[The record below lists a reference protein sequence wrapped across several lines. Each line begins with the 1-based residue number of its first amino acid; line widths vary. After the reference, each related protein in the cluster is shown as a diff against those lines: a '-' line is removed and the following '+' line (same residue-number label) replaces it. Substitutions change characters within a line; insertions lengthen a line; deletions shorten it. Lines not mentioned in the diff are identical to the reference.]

1 MPDLKNVKLPAPF
14 GGFGDEGDGGFG
26 FVASTTG
33 GPRANFLRF
42 NGKSGVYTLNG
53 EPVAP
58 GMRYIVG
65 KATVGWVR
73 LSAGERAERVY
84 QKPGKPRVRREDLP
98 DRDPK
103 LWGSFGGQPK
113 DPWGEEVALYCANP
127 ESGDMVIFTIMSESG
142 RNAVSDLC
150 RLIDFQQ
157 RQQGPNAYPIVEFGV
172 GSFDGA
178 YGITPVPKF
187 TIIGWINGAPELPP
201 SKAPD
206 ATAELEKRSTID
218 PKATRTGPQP
228 SRRKPE
234 PPRPKPPDVPWED
247 ELDDEIPL

>member
-1 MPDLKNVKLPAPF
+1 MSDLKNVKLPATF
-14 GGFGDEGDGGFG
+14 GGFGDEGYGGFG
-26 FVASTTG
+26 FVAGMTG
-33 GPRANFLRF
+33 GPRASFLRF
-42 NGKSGVYTLNG
+42 NGKTGVYTLNG

-58 GMRYIVG
+58 PMRYIAG
-65 KATVGWVR
+65 KTTAAWVR
-73 LSAGERAERVY
+73 LGAGERPERVY
-84 QKPGKPRVRREDLP
+84 QEPGKPRVRREDLP

-150 RLIDFQQ
+150 RLIDFQR
-157 RQQGPNAYPIVEFGV
+157 RQQGATAYPIVEFGV

-178 YGITPVPKF
+178 YGITPIPKF
-187 TIIGWINGAPELPP
+187 TIVSWTNGTPELPP

-206 ATAELEKRSTID
+206 ATAELEKRSVID
-218 PKATRTGPQP
+218 PTAKSTMRP
-228 SRRKPE
+228 RRKRRE
-234 PPRPKPPDVPWED
+234 PSWED
-247 ELDDEIPL
+247 SDLDDEIPL